1 MEAER
6 LRRGALQEAA
16 FYRAKVATM
25 EANSPSD
32 LGRMDKD
39 RIADLER
46 QLGALSTEHSNAQR
60 DLQRKGS
67 SGDTTSTMAS
77 PRLDKDTE
85 AIERAEEAEEA
96 HREALAELSELQA
109 KHTAVETSLREL
121 NERFIT
127 TSSQTQ
133 QREAERDHYREQLEE
148 AHTARE
154 HHLSVIEEAQ
164 AAIAKAGAR
173 TVEVEA
179 LHSKASS
186 RIRELEQEL
195 TEAKIEAEARTRE
208 MSTAT
213 QRLAEVEDSYAK
225 SREEADSL
233 RTVTTGRLG
242 DLLDSHRSLR
252 SDEARSLRG
261 HQEQVRA
268 LEEEG
273 SSLRKMLREAGQ
285 RVDAAEAGVSTHRD
299 KARELEA
306 VLRTTKG
313 EMRAHKSKLATALAE
328 LAKHKDLQGARDAE
342 LRDREMAATELETRV
357 TVLRNLCKQ
366 SGPYSCNI
374 AKLTRVVADHGI
386 AVHDAELNEGESPD
400 GHDLEAKLRDRTR
413 AHEAS
418 QLEIDELTRRCHE
431 AEDKVESLGR
441 LVDRIKDARSP
452 TSMSARSPTP
462 PGDDRRADYEAKIAE
477 IESRHQEKVKQVE
490 SDYQTAVRYVKGSE
504 KMLKRMKVCLL

>member
-32 LGRMDKD
+32 LSRMDKD
-39 RIADLER
+39 RIAELER
-46 QLGALSTEHSNAQR
+46 QLGALTTEHSNAQR
-60 DLQRKGS
+60 ELQRKGS
-67 SGDTTSTMAS
+67 SSESASALAS

-96 HREALAELSELQA
+96 HRLAMTELAELQA
-109 KHTAVETSLREL
+109 KHTAVENSLRDL

-133 QREAERDHYREQLEE
+133 QREAERDHFRSQLEE
-148 AHTARE
+148 AHASRDQ
-154 HHLSVIEEAQ
+154 HLSVIEEAQ

-173 TVEVEA
+173 TIEVEA
-179 LHSKASS
+179 LHQKASS

-195 TEAKIEAEARTRE
+195 AETKADVETKSRE
-208 MSTAT
+208 MSAAAL
-213 QRLAEVEDSYAK
+213 RLTEVEDSYAK

-233 RTVTTGRLG
+233 RSVTTGRLG

-252 SDEARSLRG
+252 SDEARTLRG

-299 KARELEA
+299 KARELESI
-306 VLRTTKG
+306 LRTTKG
-313 EMRAHKSKLATALAE
+313 EMRTHKSKLATALAE
-328 LAKHKDLQGARDAE
+328 LAKYKDLQGARDAE
-342 LRDREMAATELETRV
+342 LREREMAATELETRV
-357 TVLRNLCKQ
+357 TVLRNLR
-366 SGPYSCNI
+366 
-374 AKLTRVVADHGI
+374 KLLSV
-386 AVHDAELNEGESPD
+386 S
-400 GHDLEAKLRDRTR
+400 KRTG
-413 AHEAS
+413 
-418 QLEIDELTRRCHE
+418 LGLT
-431 AEDKVESLGR
+431 S
-441 LVDRIKDARSP
+441 
-452 TSMSARSPTP
+452 
-462 PGDDRRADYEAKIAE
+462 
-477 IESRHQEKVKQVE
+477 
-490 SDYQTAVRYVKGSE
+490 
-504 KMLKRMKVCLL
+504 